1 MQRRDVLRFLGTAA
15 LGPLLIPFPA
25 SERWRVGRAL
35 HTRAVV
41 SRPGQALTEEQL
53 DLVRALGEAIIPA
66 TDTPGAVE
74 VGAPE
79 FVDLLLAEWYPAS
92 DREET
97 IAGLNALDARCQERF
112 GRGFAEVSGEDRS
125 TFLATIDGVRG
136 ERGSAEAAYAR
147 IKDGLIFGFVTSR
160 EISEL
165 TRTTPIIPGRFDG
178 CIPLRTPS

>member
-1 MQRRDVLRFLGTAA
+1 MQRREVLRFLGTAA
-15 LGPLLIPFPA
+15 LGPLLLPFPA
-25 SERWRVGRAL
+25 HERWRVGKAL

-41 SRPGQALTEEQL
+41 VRPGQALAPEQL
-53 DLVRALGEAIIPA
+53 ELVRALAETIVPA

-79 FVDLLLAEWYPAS
+79 FVDLLLAEWYPVAER
-92 DREET
+92 DE
-97 IAGLNALDARCQERF
+97 ILAGLTALDARCRERF
-112 GRGFAEVSGEDRS
+112 GNPFAQLNRADRA
-125 TFLATIDGVRG
+125 TFLDTIDGVRG
-136 ERGSAEAAYAR
+136 ERGTMESAYAR
-147 IKDGLIFGFVTSR
+147 VKDGLIFGFVTSR